1 MLTFLSVKVN
11 QSIEVVTK
19 FARYLHIM
27 TFLGKLRYIQ
37 GIHEMKQKIL
47 TFGLLA
53 IGIVGLVGVAPAANA
68 LDCSVLPQEDVCD
81 AADNGEVGESGIWML
96 LIWVLNVMIALV
108 GIAATGAIIY
118 AGILYSSA
126 GGNSENVA
134 KSKTIIANTAIGIV
148 AFGLMY
154 LGLNWLIPG
163 GIFN

>member
-37 GIHEMKQKIL
+37 GINEMKQKIL

-53 IGIVGLVGVAPAANA
+53 IGIVGLVGTAPAASA
-68 LDCSVLPQEDVCD
+68 LDCSVLPQDICG
-81 AADNGEVGESGIWML
+81 AAGNGEVGESGIWML
-96 LIWVLNVMIALV
+96 LIWVLNAMIALV